1 MLIDTNKS
9 TDTMSLTKVL
19 VNDFGDSYHRL
30 DNEPSS
36 ELERDVRRIRRR
48 YRAFD
53 EFKKAMC
60 IYVEYMDKLA
70 DKYGGHTTF
79 KTRLEANTVFEYIP
93 PLPKLKKS
101 PINDF
106 ITEHKIMIS
115 DPNRMT
121 YNSET
126 MEEFEEEFNDEL
138 TENTLLSSD
147 IIRVKDKK
155 LAKLVEEAKLGK
167 LDVKRMKEIDAIE
180 TLAGYFDST
189 NTKKGKKEKKDKTPS
204 VTDILEDRVQD
215 EDDTDV
221 VFFKGRYMT
230 ADEVKE
236 MKLYQE
242 LNQYGWNS
250 LAIMKSHKAGGN
262 SAIANALKDEKYKK
276 KRDKL
281 NKKKKKKKGGEK
293 SADEFLIKMMGDNDD
308 YESFGD
314 FEDDMLNY
322 TLNNVFK

>member
-1 MLIDTNKS
+1 MLIETEKS
-9 TDTMSLTKVL
+9 TTSMSLTKIL

-53 EFKKAMC
+53 EYKKAMS

-70 DKYGGHTTF
+70 DKYGGHNTF
-79 KTRLEANTVFEYIP
+79 KTRLQANTVFEYIP
-93 PLPKLKKS
+93 PRPKLKKS

-106 ITEHKIMIS
+106 ITHHKIMIS

-121 YNSET
+121 FNSEDI
-126 MEEFEEEFNDEL
+126 EEYENTFEEEL
-138 TENTLLSSD
+138 TDDTFLSSD
-147 IIRVKDKK
+147 IIKVKDKQ
-155 LAKLVEEAKLGK
+155 LAELVQDAKLGK
-167 LDVKRMKEIDAIE
+167 IDLKKMKEVDAIE
-180 TLAGYFDST
+180 TLASYFDST
-189 NTKKGKKEKKDKTPS
+189 NTKKGKKAKKDRTPS
-204 VTDILEDRVQD
+204 VTDIIEDRVQE
-215 EDDTDV
+215 EDSDDV

-230 ADEVKE
+230 AEEVKE

-242 LNQYGWNS
+242 LNKYGWNS
-250 LAIMKSHKAGGN
+250 LALMKAHRAGGN

-276 KRDKL
+276 KIDKL
-281 NKKKKKKKGGEK
+281 NKKKNKKKGGTK
-293 SADEFLIKMMGDNDD
+293 AADEFLIKMMGDNDD

-314 FEDDMLNY
+314 FQEDMLNY
-322 TLNNVFK
+322 TINNVFR

>member
-1 MLIDTNKS
+1 MLIDTEKS
-9 TDTMSLTKVL
+9 TASMSLTTIL

-53 EFKKAMC
+53 EYKKAMS

-70 DKYGGHTTF
+70 DKYGGHNRF
-79 KTRLEANTVFEYIP
+79 KTRLQSNTVFEYIP
-93 PLPKLKKS
+93 PRPKLKKS

-106 ITEHKIMIS
+106 ITHHKIMIS

-121 YNSET
+121 FNSESI
-126 MEEFEEEFNDEL
+126 EEYENTFQEEL
-138 TENTLLSSD
+138 TDDTFVSPD
-147 IIRVKDKK
+147 IIKVKDKQ
-155 LAKLVEEAKLGK
+155 LAELVQDASLGRMDLK
-167 LDVKRMKEIDAIE
+167 KMKEVDAIE
-180 TLAGYFDST
+180 TLASYFDST
-189 NTKKGKKEKKDKTPS
+189 NTKKGKKAKKDSVPS
-204 VTDILEDRVQD
+204 VTDILEDRVED
-215 EDDTDV
+215 EDSDDV

-230 ADEVKE
+230 AEEVKE

-242 LNQYGWNS
+242 LNKYGWNS
-250 LAIMKSHKAGGN
+250 LALMKAHKAGGN

-276 KRDKL
+276 KREKL
-281 NKKKKKKKGGEK
+281 NKKKNKKKGGK
-293 SADEFLIKMMGDNDD
+293 AADEFLIKMMGDNDD

-314 FEDDMLNY
+314 FQEDMLNY
-322 TLNNVFK
+322 TINNVFK